1 MSQKGFFFTL
11 TQPVDQ
17 RSNISTEMTN
27 NEIENKSKQNLN
39 LLMYIGNHNKNP
51 SSVIH
56 DERSHRMT
64 KGSNAKLCGFSIRKS
79 EYPYFI

>member
-51 SSVIH
+51 SSLIH
-56 DERSHRMT
+56 DERSQRMT